1 MAEGSGL
8 NQVFISL
15 GSNIDPET
23 NLPAAV
29 ELLRRF
35 GDVTAVSAVY
45 ETLPVGFCDQ
55 PNFLNA
61 AILLETD
68 RSLDQIREVVVPEIE
83 QALHRVRDPAR
94 LDGPRTIDLDVLLF
108 NDFVTGAGRRE
119 LPDPHILQHAFVAV
133 PLAELDPE
141 RLHPV
146 TGQTLASIARRLP
159 VVNGDLRQRRDVRLQ

>member
-1 MAEGSGL
+1 MAERSGV

-29 ELLRRF
+29 QLLRRF

-45 ETLPVGFCDQ
+45 ETLPVGYYDQ

-61 AILLETD
+61 AVLLETD
-68 RSLDQIREVVVPEIE
+68 RSLDEILEVVVPEIE
-83 QALHRVRDPAR
+83 RALDRVRDPAR

-108 NDFVTGAGRRE
+108 NDLVTGVGRHE

-141 RLHPV
+141 RRHPV
-146 TGQTLASIARRLP
+146 TGETFASIASRLP
-159 VVNGDLRQRRDVRLQ
+159 VMNGDLRQRRDVELQ

>member
-1 MAEGSGL
+1 MAERSGV

-29 ELLRRF
+29 QLLRRF

-45 ETLPVGFCDQ
+45 ETLPVGYCDQ

-61 AILLETD
+61 AVLLETD
-68 RSLDQIREVVVPEIE
+68 RSLNEILEVVVPEIE
-83 QALHRVRDPAR
+83 RALDRVRDPAR

-108 NDFVTGAGRRE
+108 NDLVTGVGRHE

-141 RLHPV
+141 RRHPV
-146 TGQTLASIARRLP
+146 TGETFASIASRLP
-159 VVNGDLRQRRDVRLQ
+159 VMNGDLRQRRDVELQ